1 MAEDVTGGGAAST
14 AGTDMTET
22 NAKLEEIVK
31 ALTGDE
37 KKLIQDIAI
46 QLYANS
52 DFDRSGK
59 SAQQIANAA
68 IERAMIL
75 ASKLPK

>member
-1 MAEDVTGGGAAST
+1 MADNATSGGAIGA

-22 NAKLEEIVK
+22 NAKLEEIAK

-37 KKLIQDIAI
+37 KKLVQDIAI
-46 QLYANS
+46 KLYANS

-59 SAQQIANAA
+59 SAQQIASTA

-75 ASKLPK
+75 VSKLPT